1 MSLTLHLEAL
11 GAELDTLLEEF
22 AVPLYLVGASGVIR
36 WQNRASIALTGDL
49 RGSTFLAVVVPE
61 YRSQVQ
67 TRFSRHA
74 FADDGPTEVDVVI
87 VGSDGVRRRVRAS
100 SQPVKAG
107 DKLVGVFGAVVS
119 AVPVEPPARAP
130 QLTARQ
136 HEALRLLAAGRSTG
150 EIASELG
157 VAVETARNHIRRL
170 MGNLDAHS
178 RVEAVA
184 RGREAGLV

>member
-1 MSLTLHLEAL
+1 MSLTLQLEAL
-11 GAELDTLLEEF
+11 GAELDTLLDEF

-49 RGSTFLAVVVPE
+49 RGSSFLAVVVPE
-61 YRSQVQ
+61 YRSEAQ

-74 FADDGPTEVDVVI
+74 FADDGATDVDVVI
-87 VGSDGVRRRVRAS
+87 VGSDGVRRRVRAK
-100 SQPVKAG
+100 SQAVKAG

-119 AVPVEPPARAP
+119 AVPVEPPTDAP

-150 EIASELG
+150 QVAAELG

-170 MGNLDAHS
+170 MRTLDAHS
-178 RVEAVA
+178 RIEAVA
-184 RGREAGLV
+184 RGREAGLI

>member
-1 MSLTLHLEAL
+1 MSLSLQLAAL
-11 GAELDTLLEEF
+11 GADLDAVLEEF

-49 RGSTFLAVVVPE
+49 RGSTFAAVVAPE
-61 YRSQVQ
+61 YRSEAQ

-74 FADDGPTEVDVVI
+74 FADDGPTDVDVVI

-100 SQPVKAG
+100 SQAVKAR

-119 AVPVEPPARAP
+119 AVPVDPPPHAP

-136 HEALRLLAAGRSTG
+136 HEALRLLSAGRST
-150 EIASELG
+150 EEVAAELG

-170 MGNLDAHS
+170 MRNLDAHS
-178 RVEAVA
+178 RIEAVA
-184 RGREAGLV
+184 RGRQAGLI